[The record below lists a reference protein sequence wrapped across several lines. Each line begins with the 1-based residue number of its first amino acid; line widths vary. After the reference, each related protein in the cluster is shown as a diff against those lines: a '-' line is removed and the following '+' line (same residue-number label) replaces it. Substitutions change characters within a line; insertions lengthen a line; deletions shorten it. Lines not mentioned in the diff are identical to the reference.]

1 MKIKAKQY
9 ALALLELLKDKKEKE
24 ISGCLDKFI
33 KALIQNNQISQI
45 DKILD
50 FFNIY
55 WNKEKSEIDAE
66 VSSVEALDKH
76 SLKEISGYIQT
87 KSQAQKVNLIE
98 RQDKEILGGMVLKYG
113 DKILDNSVRAR
124 LRGVKAEMLK

>member
-24 ISGCLDKFI
+24 ISGYLDKFT
-33 KALIQNNQISQI
+33 KVLIQNNQMSQI

-55 WNKEKSEIDAE
+55 WNKEKGEIDAE

-76 SLKEISGYIQT
+76 SLKEISGYIQA
-87 KSQAQKVNLIE
+87 KSQAQKVNLFE